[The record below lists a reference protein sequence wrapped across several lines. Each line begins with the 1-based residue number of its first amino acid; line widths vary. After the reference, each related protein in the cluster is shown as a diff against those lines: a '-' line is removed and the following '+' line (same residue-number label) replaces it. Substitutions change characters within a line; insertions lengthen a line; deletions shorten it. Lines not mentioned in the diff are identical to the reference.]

1 MTSPIILLLQVVES
15 CKAKTR
21 KPEPLIYQKVLDE
34 LNITG
39 PEAVFLD
46 DLGQNL
52 KAAAKFGI
60 KTIRVRFFCLK
71 YFYWSLL
78 VLFFIYIL
86 RLSCDICV
94 F

>member
-1 MTSPIILLLQVVES
+1 MVES

-21 KPEPLIYQKVLDE
+21 KPQPLIYQKVLDE

-60 KTIRVRFFCLK
+60 KTIRVRFMSQVLLPLNVGVI
-71 YFYWSLL
+71 FYC
-78 VLFFIYIL
+78 IL
-86 RLSCDICV
+86 HILYHIPVR
-94 F
+94 

>member
-1 MTSPIILLLQVVES
+1 MVES

-60 KTIRVRFFCLK
+60 KTIRVCFKCEI
-71 YFYWSLL
+71 LL
-78 VLFFIYIL
+78 SVNVGVIFVSILHISYHIWVL
-86 RLSCDICV
+86 
-94 F
+94 

>member
-1 MTSPIILLLQVVES
+1 MVES

-60 KTIRVRFFCLK
+60 KTIRVR
-71 YFYWSLL
+71 
-78 VLFFIYIL
+78 V
-86 RLSCDICV
+86 
-94 F
+94 

>member
-1 MTSPIILLLQVVES
+1 MVES

-60 KTIRVRFFCLK
+60 KTIRVRFMSQVF
-71 YFYWSLL
+71 LL
-78 VLFFIYIL
+78 VIVGVVFYLYSAPL
-86 RLSCDICV
+86 MRYLCVLMACDV
-94 F
+94 L